1 MSIKGKQLIQV
12 LETFA
17 PPSLA
22 LEKDRIGLQVGNPDS
37 EVTGVLVTLDV
48 NEDVVEEAIRQNAN
62 WIVAHHAVI
71 FQPLKALRSDQPAG
85 RLFHKLLKHDMN
97 VYIAHTNLDAAAGGV
112 NDVMAEKLGLG
123 EVDVLIGYRED
134 KLKKLAVYVPESH
147 HEVVLDAICEAG
159 AGWIGNYSHCSFQ
172 VEGTGTFM
180 PREGTNPYIGQ
191 RGTLERVNERR
202 IETVVP
208 ESKLAQVLAA
218 MLDAHPYEE
227 VAYDLYP
234 LELQGKK
241 QGYGRIGEL
250 PHALTL
256 RDFAAQVKQAYG
268 VEGLRVVGDLD
279 RKVKR
284 VALVGGSGSRHIE
297 DAKRAGAD
305 VYITGDVDFHTA
317 QDALAMDLSIID
329 PGHHVEHH
337 VVPRVCDVLER
348 GLGEQVPIMAS
359 TVNTNPFRFL

>member
-1 MSIKGKQLIQV
+1 MPIKGKQLIQV
-12 LETFA
+12 LEAFA

-22 LEKDRIGLQVGNPDS
+22 VEKDRIGLQVGNPDS

-48 NEDVVEEAIRQNAN
+48 NEEVVEEAIRQKAN

-123 EVDVLIGYRED
+123 AVNVLIGYRED
-134 KLKKLAVYVPESH
+134 KLKKLVVFVPESH
-147 HEVVLDAICEAG
+147 HEAVLDAICEAG

-191 RGTLERVNERR
+191 RGTLERINESR

-227 VAYDLYP
+227 VAYDVYP

-241 QGYGRIGEL
+241 RGYGRIGEL
-250 PHALTL
+250 PAALTL

-279 RKVKR
+279 HKVKR

-317 QDALAMDLSIID
+317 QDALAMGLSIID

-337 VVPRVCDVLER
+337 VVPRVCDVLKR